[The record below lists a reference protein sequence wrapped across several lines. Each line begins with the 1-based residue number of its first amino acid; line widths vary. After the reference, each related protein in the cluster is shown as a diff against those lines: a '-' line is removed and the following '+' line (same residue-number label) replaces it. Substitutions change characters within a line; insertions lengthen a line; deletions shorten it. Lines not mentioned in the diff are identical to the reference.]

1 MDVRSTV
8 SKVFESSWTI
18 LFPLLPTSV
27 MPNSTNVRPF
37 LSEHSTQVLVHA
49 LVTSCLDY
57 CIAFISGPPPKPLLN
72 PFQMVQN
79 SAWVITLIKSI
90 TPIHIQL
97 HWLPIP
103 LCIQYKI
110 SLLTFLLLSKAL
122 STPVTF
128 RPHSSHPSQQLQL
141 LFWLLLTSGIMGAF
155 NCAAPLQLITTS
167 PLSARLYDVIQIET
181 QKQ

>member
-8 SKVFESSWTI
+8 SKVLESSWTI
-18 LFPLLPTSV
+18 LSPLLPTSV
-27 MPNSTNVRPF
+27 MPNFTYVAF
-37 LSEHSTQVLVHA
+37 
-49 LVTSCLDY
+49 LDY
-57 CIAFISGPPPKPLLN
+57 TLFSLNTAHKSPPPKPLLN

-79 SAWVITLIKSI
+79 SAWVITLIESI

-103 LCIQYKI
+103 QCIQYKI

-128 RPHSSHPSQQLQL
+128 RPHSSHPFQQLQL
-141 LFWLLLTSGIMGAF
+141 LFWLLLTSGIMGACNF
-155 NCAAPLQLITTS
+155 AAPLDLIATS

>member
-1 MDVRSTV
+1 MYALFSLNTAHKSWFMRWSPLVWIIALHLSLVPPQNLSLIHFKWYRTQH
-8 SKVFESSWTI
+8 ESS
-18 LFPLLPTSV
+18 PSSSLLH
-27 MPNSTNVRPF
+27 
-37 LSEHSTQVLVHA
+37 L
-49 LVTSCLDY
+49 
-57 CIAFISGPPPKPLLN
+57 FIS
-72 PFQMVQN
+72 
-79 SAWVITLIKSI
+79 S
-90 TPIHIQL
+90 
-97 HWLPIP
+97 WLPIP

>member
-1 MDVRSTV
+1 MDVRSTE
-8 SKVFESSWTI
+8 SKVLESSWTI
-18 LFPLLPTSV
+18 LSPLLPTSV
-27 MPNSTNVRPF
+27 MPNFTYVAF
-37 LSEHSTQVLVHA
+37 
-49 LVTSCLDY
+49 LDY
-57 CIAFISGPPPKPLLN
+57 TLFSLNTAHKSPPPKPLLN

-79 SAWVITLIKSI
+79 SAWVITLIESI

-103 LCIQYKI
+103 QCIQYKI

-128 RPHSSHPSQQLQL
+128 RPHSSHPFQQLQL

-155 NCAAPLQLITTS
+155 NFAAPLHLIATS

>member
-8 SKVFESSWTI
+8 SKVLESSWTI
-18 LFPLLPTSV
+18 LSPLQPTSV
-27 MPNSTNVRPF
+27 MPNFTYVAF
-37 LSEHSTQVLVHA
+37 
-49 LVTSCLDY
+49 LDY
-57 CIAFISGPPPKPLLN
+57 TLFSLNTAHKSPPPKPLLN

-79 SAWVITLIKSI
+79 SAWVITLIESI

-103 LCIQYKI
+103 QCIQYKI
-110 SLLTFLLLSKAL
+110 SLLTFFLLSKAL

-128 RPHSSHPSQQLQL
+128 RPHSSHPFQQLQL
-141 LFWLLLTSGIMGAF
+141 LFWLLLTSGIMGACNF
-155 NCAAPLQLITTS
+155 AAPLHLIATS